1 MLSDAEVGAALR
13 AVLAGSTARD
23 CESETLDFKT
33 VGRSVSDTLKDLA
46 EAAACFAN
54 HRGGAVVVGVADP
67 SAGPEALVG
76 CDLDEADV
84 RLAVFQKTVPPLTVD
99 VRPHEVDGVRLL
111 VISVPESAAVHSVGG
126 QFRKR
131 LTTSCQPMS
140 ADQIARLVAERRGE
154 DWTDSPTELDLSAV
168 DPLAMTTARQF
179 LREATDP
186 TRRDFAQLSDA
197 DLLRALGVVTPN
209 GKLNRAGALLFVGG
223 EPGRVHLAY
232 VHRRTP
238 AGDLTAN
245 EQLTGPAV
253 TSLARV
259 LDLVSARTD
268 TTSIDVSPLVQV
280 QVADLPPRAIREA
293 LVNAVMHREYRDPG
307 RVVVEHTAT
316 RLAVTSPGTFV
327 SGVTPDNV
335 LTASSRT
342 RNPRLAEA
350 IRKLGLGETAGA
362 GVDRMYAAMTGLG
375 HQPPTF
381 ETDGAS
387 VRVTL
392 TGGAPNTQLASFVKT
407 LPDRSDEDADTM
419 LVLFSL
425 LKSRSVNAAGLS
437 PLLQKPPA
445 EVQTVLGRLAAEPF
459 DLVEPTRETS
469 RRSQPNYRLREAAL
483 RTLGTAVT
491 YRRRTADSIDAKV
504 VELLREAGS
513 INARMVRLVLDTDTP
528 TTSRILADLVERGLL
543 VKTSNASRGPGV
555 TYGPGPSLPARVR
568 RRTPAKKVDANPT
581 LFEEGPGSH

>member
-1 MLSDAEVGAALR
+1 MRTDVEVDAALE
-13 AVLAGSTARD
+13 AILAGAVARD
-23 CESETLDFKT
+23 HESETLDFKT
-33 VGRSVSDTLKDLA
+33 VGRSVADTLKDLA

-54 HRGGAVVVGVADP
+54 HRGGAVVVGVADRTP
-67 SAGPEALVG
+67 GREALVG

-84 RLAVFQKTVPPLTVD
+84 RLAVFQKTEPPLTVD
-99 VRPHEVDGVRLL
+99 VRPHAVEGTRLL
-111 VISVPESAAVHSVGG
+111 VISVPESAAVHSVGS
-126 QFRKR
+126 QFRQR
-131 LTTSCQPMS
+131 VATSCQPMS
-140 ADQIARLVAERRGE
+140 ADQIARLVADRRGE
-154 DWTDSPTELDLSAV
+154 DWTDTATDLPLAAA

-186 TRRDFAQLSDA
+186 TRRDFADLSDA
-197 DLLRALGVVTPN
+197 DLLRALGVVTPSGN
-209 GKLNRAGALLFVGG
+209 LNRAGKLLFVGG
-223 EPGRVHLAY
+223 EPGRVQLAY

-245 EQLTGPAV
+245 EQLAGPAV

-268 TTSIDVSPLVQV
+268 TTSIDVSPLVQI

-293 LVNAVMHREYRDPG
+293 LVNAVMHRDYRDPG

-327 SGVTPDNV
+327 SGVTPDN
-335 LTASSRT
+335 LLSASSRT
-342 RNPRLAEA
+342 RNPRLADA

-392 TGGAPNTQLASFVKT
+392 TGGAPKRQLASFVKT

-425 LKSRSVNAAGLS
+425 LSSRSVSATGLA
-437 PLLQKPPA
+437 PLLQKPPD
-445 EVQTVLGRLAAEPF
+445 EVQTVLGRLAAAPF
-459 DLVEPTRETS
+459 DLLEPTRETS
-469 RRSQPNYRLREAAL
+469 RRSQPNYRLRETAL
-483 RTLGTAVT
+483 RALGTAVT
-491 YRRRTADSIDAKV
+491 YRRRTADSIDTKV
-504 VELLREAGS
+504 LDLLREAGS

-528 TTSRILADLVERGLL
+528 TTSRILADLVERDLL
-543 VKTSNASRGPGV
+543 VKTSTATRGPGV
-555 TYGPGPSLPARVR
+555 TYGPGPKFPLRS
-568 RRTPAKKVDANPT
+568 KKRSRKLQTEPGLT
-581 LFEEGPGSH
+581 LFEDGKEP